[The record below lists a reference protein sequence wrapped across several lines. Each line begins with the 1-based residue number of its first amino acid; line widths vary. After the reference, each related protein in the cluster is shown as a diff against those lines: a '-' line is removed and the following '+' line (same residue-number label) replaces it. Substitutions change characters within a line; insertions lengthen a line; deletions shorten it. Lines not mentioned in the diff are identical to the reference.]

1 MWPEWPCTVIHLLLM
16 NISIYRVF
24 KGETITVTGSFQ
36 CTQAEMYK
44 LLEKHGAKKGK
55 LYYSSQLLTRFLSL
69 KDTSLIRPLYHCR
82 KDGLI
87 RGGLLH

>member
-1 MWPEWPCTVIHLLLM
+1 M
-16 NISIYRVF
+16 NLSIYRIF
-24 KGETITVTGSFQ
+24 KGETITVTGTFQ

-55 LYYSSQLLTRFLSL
+55 LYYSSQLLTRVLSL
-69 KDTSLIRPLYHCR
+69 YTSLITPLFHCR

-87 RGGLLH
+87 RR